1 MELGD
6 EIARLRVTIEW
17 CKKFNI
23 THAMVNKMYKLA
35 WALKEN
41 GDKVAAYNKINETIN
56 IADGVAHDI
65 PPDWLNFAAHIAL
78 VYGDLVLALH
88 YFERIIDPMRRK
100 PHTKPDIGVM
110 LNIVICHLARS
121 RFSIAHEIVNRYMND
136 YIDPHLTTYFKQMRD
151 LIDAVEERD
160 IETCEVIL
168 ELFDFTWSTFDLNDR
183 LFYDIKKTLLR
194 EVAE

>member
-1 MELGD
+1 MESGGD
-6 EIARLRVTIEW
+6 IARLQSRIKELE
-17 CKKFNI
+17 KLNM
-23 THAMVNKMYKLA
+23 THAMIDKMYKLA
-35 WALKEN
+35 CALSET
-41 GDKVAAYNKINETIN
+41 GYDVAAYNKINETIN
-56 IADGVAHDI
+56 IADGVAHGVPLGWI
-65 PPDWLNFAAHIAL
+65 NFAAHTAIN
-78 VYGDLVLALH
+78 YGDLVLALH